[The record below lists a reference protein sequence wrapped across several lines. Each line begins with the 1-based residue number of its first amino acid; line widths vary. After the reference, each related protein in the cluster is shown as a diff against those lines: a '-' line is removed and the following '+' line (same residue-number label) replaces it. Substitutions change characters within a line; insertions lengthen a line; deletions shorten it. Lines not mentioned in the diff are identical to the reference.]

1 MGKNPENPSWALGV
15 LGMPGLTAWAG
26 LTRIGQPKAGETLVV
41 AGASGPVGATV
52 GQIGRILGLRVV
64 GIAGG
69 PEKCAHVVDALG
81 FDDCIDYKSEGFA
94 QALEKAVPGG
104 IDIYF
109 ENVGGAVFYAVMPLF
124 NPSARIPVCG
134 LISQYNAT
142 SLPDGP
148 DRLNLLLG
156 TILRK
161 RMTMRG
167 FIVFDDFGHLYP
179 EFAEQ
184 MRAWVKEGKIKYR
197 EEVIEGLEQAPRAFV
212 GLLRG
217 EAFGKRVIKLNR

>member
-1 MGKNPENPSWALGV
+1 
-15 LGMPGLTAWAG
+15 
-26 LTRIGQPKAGETLVV
+26 
-41 AGASGPVGATV
+41 
-52 GQIGRILGLRVV
+52 
-64 GIAGG
+64 
-69 PEKCAHVVDALG
+69 
-81 FDDCIDYKSEGFA
+81 
-94 QALEKAVPGG
+94 
-104 IDIYF
+104 
-109 ENVGGAVFYAVMPLF
+109 
-124 NPSARIPVCG
+124 